1 MLFLSIRPKFHTR
14 TTFSPS
20 GIVIAHSCDMNAWTK
35 ENVMKTNLLMKRV
48 IGFVFAVSLL
58 LAVGLTASS
67 DAQAQWR
74 DPQWQREQQIRRQR
88 EYEREQRRR
97 QQRDRRYD
105 NDRYNNGRYNDPY
118 NDPYGY
124 GGSAQLRQTAL
135 NAGYNE
141 GIKEGRKDRSRGER
155 YEFRDEEDYRNA
167 NTDYSSRLGSR
178 ALYQQYFRQGFQNGY
193 ADGYRGY

>member
-1 MLFLSIRPKFHTR
+1 
-14 TTFSPS
+14 
-20 GIVIAHSCDMNAWTK
+20 MNVTK
-35 ENVMKTNLLMKRV
+35 ENVMKTSLLTKRV
-48 IGFVFAVSLL
+48 MGFVFSLSLL
-58 LAVGLTASS
+58 LGVGMIASS
-67 DAQAQWR
+67 EAHAQWQ
-74 DPQWQREQQIRRQR
+74 DPYWQQREQIRRQR

-97 QQRDRRYD
+97 QREAQRDWRYDRDDRYD
-105 NDRYNNGRYNDPY
+105 NDRY
-118 NDPYGY
+118 GY
-124 GGSAQLRQTAL
+124 GGSFQLRQTAL

>member
-1 MLFLSIRPKFHTR
+1 MY
-14 TTFSPS
+14 
-20 GIVIAHSCDMNAWTK
+20 VTK
-35 ENVMKTNLLMKRV
+35 ENVMKMNLLTKRV
-48 IGFVFAVSLL
+48 VGFVFSLSLL
-58 LAVGLTASS
+58 LGIGMVASS
-67 DAQAQWR
+67 EANAQWR
-74 DPQWQREQQIRRQR
+74 DPNWQREQQIRRQR

-97 QQRDRRYD
+97 NRDWRD
-105 NDRYNNGRYNDPY
+105 DDR
-118 NDPYGY
+118 YGY
-124 GGSAQLRQTAL
+124 GGSFQLRQTAL

-178 ALYQQYFRQGFQNGY
+178 SLYQQYFRQGFQNGY

>member
-1 MLFLSIRPKFHTR
+1 
-14 TTFSPS
+14 
-20 GIVIAHSCDMNAWTK
+20 
-35 ENVMKTNLLMKRV
+35 MKINLLTKRV
-48 IGFVFAVSLL
+48 IGFVFAISLL
-58 LAVGLTASS
+58 LGVGMTASS
-67 DAQAQWR
+67 EIQAQV
-74 DPQWQREQQIRRQR
+74 PSWQRDQIRRQR
-88 EYEREQRRR
+88 DWEREQRRR
-97 QQRDRRYD
+97 QREAQRDWRYD
-105 NDRYNNGRYNDPY
+105 NDNDR
-118 NDPYGY
+118 YGY
-124 GGSAQLRQTAL
+124 GGSFQLRQTAL

>member
-1 MLFLSIRPKFHTR
+1 
-14 TTFSPS
+14 
-20 GIVIAHSCDMNAWTK
+20 
-35 ENVMKTNLLMKRV
+35 MKMNLLTKRV
-48 IGFVFAVSLL
+48 IGFVFALSLL
-58 LAVGLTASS
+58 LGVGMTASS
-67 DAQAQWR
+67 EAQAQWQ
-74 DPQWQREQQIRRQR
+74 DPSWQREQIRRQR

-97 QQRDRRYD
+97 QREAQRDWRYD
-105 NDRYNNGRYNDPY
+105 NDRYGNG
-118 NDPYGY
+118 GF
-124 GGSAQLRQTAL
+124 QLRQTAL

-178 ALYQQYFRQGFQNGY
+178 ALYQQYFRQGFENGY